1 MSNIVECRGNLQP
14 RIYFSFAV
22 CRNQKTAYTIIDCQA
37 TSKLTWDQT
46 VTADKWW

>member
-14 RIYFSFAV
+14 RIYFSFA
-22 CRNQKTAYTIIDCQA
+22 AYTIIDCQA
-37 TSKLTWDQT
+37 TSKLTWDQA